1 MRHWFMR
8 GRLHIESFV
17 CVCHTCIYI
26 CIRLIADKHLACDA
40 GLCISALGF
49 VEETTTAEPV
59 RLSDPSAFGLFLHM
73 SCPKPVDLFP
83 RHGMYHSVALDF
95 VDVRS
100 DIMHLLQAAVW
111 ACGTGKAKFC
121 GFQHPCRA

>member
-1 MRHWFMR
+1 MQ
-8 GRLHIESFV
+8 V
-17 CVCHTCIYI
+17 CAYPH
-26 CIRLIADKHLACDA
+26 
-40 GLCISALGF
+40 SALLRKPP
-49 VEETTTAEPV
+49 AEPV

-111 ACGTGKAKFC
+111 ACGRKG
-121 GFQHPCRA
+121 

>member
-17 CVCHTCIYI
+17 CVCHTYIYI

-49 VEETTTAEPV
+49 VEETTSRARATFRSFSIRPFLAHVLPEACRPV
-59 RLSDPSAFGLFLHM
+59 PEAR
-73 SCPKPVDLFP
+73 
-83 RHGMYHSVALDF
+83 
-95 VDVRS
+95 DVP
-100 DIMHLLQAAVW
+100 L
-111 ACGTGKAKFC
+111 CGT
-121 GFQHPCRA
+121 